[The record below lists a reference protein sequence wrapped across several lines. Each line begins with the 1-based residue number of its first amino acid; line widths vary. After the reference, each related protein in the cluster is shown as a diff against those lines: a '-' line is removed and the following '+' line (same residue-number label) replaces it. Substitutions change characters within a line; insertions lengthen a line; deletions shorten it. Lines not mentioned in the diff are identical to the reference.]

1 MELLSSVILII
12 VSDSAE
18 YYKPVPP
25 FGQVLYVLFSDDI
38 IVSLSGPELHPSSV
52 EAPRPGPLR
61 PLMETGDEALMFF
74 EFDQK

>member
-18 YYKPVPP
+18 DYKPVPP

-38 IVSLSGPELHPSSV
+38 IVSLSGPETSSFFSG
-52 EAPRPGPLR
+52 RPGTVT
-61 PLMETGDEALMFF
+61 PLMKMGDQALMFF
-74 EFDQK
+74 ESDQK